1 MCPRGSS
8 RIESTTQ
15 GESRPSRL
23 PLLLFSL
30 VLAAL
35 ALVSPLIATAQETT
49 PGQTPPAQ
57 TPPVQT
63 PPVQAPPAQT
73 SPPVPAQPQSTA
85 PTLQHTLTPPVL
97 GPDGKPYV
105 PPPPPGPSQTRIP
118 GAFDTSIIPTGAP
131 RFLFTPSVTLSE
143 EWTDNFFLENVGK
156 TDNFRTTLALG
167 LALLINLPNTQGSI
181 STSLAGAYDT
191 APDTENFNFFPEFHA
206 TVTHTFTPRLN
217 LVVSEDFR
225 RGDDPLF
232 ADPNGLRRNRETFVT
247 NTLSV
252 SLNWLVDIFQTQLYY
267 RNVLFFS
274 DSSDTISHIIGGNV
288 SMPVGAL
295 NTLTGGYE
303 FSWHDTS
310 ENSDTFSNRVYGIFS
325 RQIGTFTTAG
335 LSSSFSWIHGTNDS
349 TYFNISV
356 IGSHG
361 IPGGFS
367 VSGSVGY
374 GLFDSNTASKP
385 THLFT
390 ASLNASYQFARGFV
404 QVGFFQDV
412 RQTAEEGQDFGLVT
426 TRAAHGSFSYPITAF
441 INATVHGEYSRNEPL
456 EGNSSTIPSSSI
468 LTAGANLSWHITN
481 WLSMTLAYLYIDRK
495 SDRNTNIGSNPG
507 DFNRNTFLENSTEN
521 RATATITATF

>member
-8 RIESTTQ
+8 RTEATTQ

-23 PLLLFSL
+23 PLLLFCL
-30 VLAAL
+30 LLAAL
-35 ALVSPLIATAQETT
+35 ALVSPPIATAQETT

-57 TPPVQT
+57 TPPAQISPTQIPSAQT
-63 PPVQAPPAQT
+63 PPPL
-73 SPPVPAQPQSTA
+73 PAQPQSA
-85 PTLQHTLTPPVL
+85 APPTLQQTITPVL

-105 PPPPPGPSQTRIP
+105 PPQPPGPSQTRIP

-131 RFLFTPSVTLSE
+131 RFIFTPSLTLAE
-143 EWTDNFFLENVGK
+143 QWTDNFFLVDRGRTE
-156 TDNFRTTLALG
+156 NFRTSLALG
-167 LALLINLPNTQGSI
+167 LALLMNLPNTQGSI
-181 STSLAGAYDT
+181 STSLAGAYDS
-191 APDTENFNFFPEFHA
+191 APDTENFNFFPSFHA
-206 TVTHTFTPRLN
+206 TVIHTFTPRLS
-217 LVVSEDFR
+217 LTITEDLR
-225 RGDDPLF
+225 RDDDPLF

-247 NTLSV
+247 NTLSL

-267 RNVLFFS
+267 RNLLFFS
-274 DSSDTISHIIGGNV
+274 DSGDTISHIIGGNV
-288 SMPVGAL
+288 SMPAGAL

-303 FSWHDTS
+303 FSFHDTS
-310 ENSDTFSNRVYGIFS
+310 SNSDSYSNRVYGIFR
-325 RQIGTFTTAG
+325 RQIGTFTTVG
-335 LSSSFSWIHGTNDS
+335 VSSSFAWNHTTSDS
-349 TYFNISV
+349 TIFNVSL

-374 GLFDSNTASKP
+374 GLFDSSTASKP

-404 QVGFFQDV
+404 TVGFFQDV

-426 TRAAHGSFSYPITAF
+426 TRAARGSFSYPITPF
-441 INATVHGEYSRNEPL
+441 INANVHAEYSRNEPL
-456 EGNSSTIPSSSI
+456 EGSSQTIPSSSI
-468 LTAGANLSWHITN
+468 LTAGANLSWQITN

-495 SDRNTNIGSNPG
+495 TDRDTNIGSNPG
-507 DFNRNTFLENSTEN
+507 EFNRNTFLQNSTEN

>member
-1 MCPRGSS
+1 
-8 RIESTTQ
+8 
-15 GESRPSRL
+15 
-23 PLLLFSL
+23 LFSL
-30 VLAAL
+30 LFAVLAF
-35 ALVSPLIATAQETT
+35 VSPLIAAAQQTT
-49 PGQTPPAQ
+49 PAQAPPA
-57 TPPVQT
+57 
-63 PPVQAPPAQT
+63 QAPPAQT
-73 SPPVPAQPQSTA
+73 SPAQISPQQTSPPLPAEPRSTA
-85 PTLQHTLTPPVL
+85 PPSLQQTITPVL
-97 GPDGKPYV
+97 GPDGRPYV
-105 PPPPPGPSQTRIP
+105 GPPLPGPSQTRIP

-131 RFLFTPSVTLSE
+131 RFTFTPSLTLSE
-143 EWTDNFFLENVGK
+143 QWTDNFFLENVGK

-206 TVTHTFTPRLN
+206 TVTHTFTPNLS

-252 SLNWLVDIFQTQLYY
+252 SLNWLIDIFRTQIYY
-267 RNVLFFS
+267 RNLLFFS
-274 DSSDTISHIIGGNV
+274 DSGDTISHIIGGNV

-310 ENSDTFSNRVYGIFS
+310 GNSDTFSNRVYGIFS
-325 RQIGTFTTAG
+325 RQIGTFTNVG
-335 LSSSFSWIHGTNDS
+335 LSSSFSWIHSTADS
-349 TYFNISV
+349 TLFNISV

-374 GLFDSNTASKP
+374 GLFDSSSASRP

-390 ASLNASYQFARGFV
+390 ASLNASYQFARGV
-404 QVGFFQDV
+404 VTVGAFQDV

-426 TRAAHGSFSYPITAF
+426 TRAAHGSFSYPITPF
-441 INATVHGEYSRNEPL
+441 INGTIHAEYSRSEPL
-456 EGNSSTIPSSSI
+456 ESSSNIPASSI
-468 LTAGANLSWHITN
+468 LSAGANLGWRVTN
-481 WLSMTLAYLYIDRK
+481 WLSATLAYLYIDRK
-495 SDRNTNIGSNPG
+495 EDTDTRIGSNPI
-507 DFNRNTFLENSTEN
+507 DINRNIFLQNSTEN
-521 RATATITATF
+521 RVTLTITATF